1 MISKKIPTVLFL
13 FSLVISSSH
22 LKAQNL
28 ELMNASLQLLNS
40 VNSSCN
46 CDCTET
52 LNINS
57 PFFEGQLIL
66 KDETVYNGK
75 ISINQPYQNKLITI
89 LNLDNNYVPIDNDL
103 IKDVIFRRTENEN
116 ETETKFTNLNSD
128 DRLYRLIFQN
138 ESLVR
143 VYDSSNEL
151 LDNSLAGRIII
162 EENNI
167 ITDTWNFWSSSPKK
181 DVINYLNNR
190 DNTNYK
196 RRDFESLNDL
206 FAKL

>member
-1 MISKKIPTVLFL
+1 MISKKIPTVLCL
-13 FSLVISSSH
+13 FILVISSSH

-40 VNSSCN
+40 VNNSCN
-46 CDCTET
+46 CDCSEM

-57 PFFEGQLIL
+57 TYFEGQLIL

-89 LNLDNNYVPIDNDL
+89 LNIDNTYLPIDNGL

-143 VYDSSNEL
+143 VYDSSNAL
-151 LDNSLAGRIII
+151 LDNSLVGRIII
-162 EENNI
+162 EENNTV
-167 ITDTWNFWSSSPKK
+167 TDTWNFWSSGPKK

-190 DNTNYK
+190 DNANYK

-206 FAKL
+206 FVKL